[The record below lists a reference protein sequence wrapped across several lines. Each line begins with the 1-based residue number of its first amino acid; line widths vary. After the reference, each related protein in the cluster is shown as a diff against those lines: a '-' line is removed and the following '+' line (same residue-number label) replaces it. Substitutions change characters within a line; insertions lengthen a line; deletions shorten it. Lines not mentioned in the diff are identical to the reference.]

1 MTTKRDFIQRRSY
14 FCERYNYDR
23 VPTSFYFVYKLL
35 CNLYLCPIN
44 ETVWKGKFNQEIT
57 KDEHHSVS

>member
-1 MTTKRDFIQRRSY
+1 MKQYGKENLI
-14 FCERYNYDR
+14 
-23 VPTSFYFVYKLL
+23 KHLL
-35 CNLYLCPIN
+35 PIN